1 LTAALHS
8 DDSKIQRLAF
18 ETIYRCAESDLI
30 DSHIDR
36 ASAPSSTVPV
46 PERIPLRG
54 SLRSVVADGY
64 ETCGVVMSKMA
75 LIFGA
80 ADLPAHHQCQ
90 PAPDNGKLA
99 IVLLDMQP
107 SLRVFAAKKALFVAA
122 VTRSVSRHGQPVSM
136 TSPHYTSPMLKRSEG
151 KIPLPFRSH
160 ARQLCNSKKR
170 MI

>member
-1 LTAALHS
+1 M
-8 DDSKIQRLAF
+8 
-18 ETIYRCAESDLI
+18 I

-122 VTRSVSRHGQPVSM
+122 VTAVGFAARAAGLNDFSTLYVTDVEAIGRQDSFAISIARASALQQQKKDDLIEPEAYFDTIMQEMRPMKM
-136 TSPHYTSPMLKRSEG
+136 THLLE
-151 KIPLPFRSH
+151 
-160 ARQLCNSKKR
+160 
-170 MI
+170 